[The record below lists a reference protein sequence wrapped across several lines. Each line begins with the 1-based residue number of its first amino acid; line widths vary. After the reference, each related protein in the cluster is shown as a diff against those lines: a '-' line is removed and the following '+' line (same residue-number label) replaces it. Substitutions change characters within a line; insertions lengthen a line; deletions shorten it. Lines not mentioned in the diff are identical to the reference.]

1 MKTRKSYRLRSRRR
15 TSRRKT
21 SRRKTFRRVKNK
33 NTRRFKGGSFFSD
46 VNYLMQKASNLFS
59 SNPNVPYGNVST
71 PVPPFSYFQNN

>member
-1 MKTRKSYRLRSRRR
+1 MKTRKSYRLRSKRR
-15 TSRRKT
+15 S
-21 SRRKTFRRVKNK
+21 FRRVKK

-59 SNPNVPYGNVST
+59 SNPNVPYGNTAT